1 MYMYMDYQLLIG
13 MHIQVHIYP
22 LVNSLFDPE
31 NSLVLVETNLSTP
44 MTPRVYVDL
53 LEGNI

>member
-1 MYMYMDYQLLIG
+1 MYMYMYMDYQLLIG

-31 NSLVLVETNLSTP
+31 KP
-44 MTPRVYVDL
+44 PFL
-53 LEGNI
+53 LETTLPTPIWQGLC